1 MLCAQNTIYP
11 EECSEHACEEVY
23 RAAVGWN
30 ILYVC
35 WAHSFNSVNQV
46 CRFLIG
52 FLSGLSSAA
61 GAVLK
66 FPNITGLLSVSPLSS
81 SHTCIEYL
89 GAPML
94 GECIFIIN
102 VSSWLIDPFDNGQA
116 NI

>member
-1 MLCAQNTIYP
+1 MLVKN
-11 EECSEHACEEVY
+11 VY

-35 WAHSFNSVNQV
+35 WAHSFSRVIQV

-52 FLSGLSSAA
+52 FLSGLSGAA

-66 FPNITGLLSVSPLSS
+66 FPNVTVLLSVSLLSS
-81 SHTCIEYL
+81 SHTCVEYL
-89 GAPML
+89 GAPIL
-94 GECIFIIN
+94 GECIFIIDI
-102 VSSWLIDPFDNGQA
+102 SSWLIDPFDNGKA